1 MQTKMATDD
10 DRRRHADDSSNW
22 LSASHVTGFAA
33 HPDVR
38 YTRHLSASDFLFRE
52 PNYRDAPV

>member
-1 MQTKMATDD
+1 MATDD
-10 DRRRHADDSSNW
+10 DRRRHADDTSNW
-22 LSASHVTGFAA
+22 LSASHVTGLAA